1 MEDLVR
7 LSAGRWLMPLLALAG
22 ERGGLRFAEAVRRLG
37 LSRGIARS
45 SLDALV
51 EGGWLVRNT
60 GHGHPLRPEYLLT
73 ERGRERSRWCERV
86 LLVRDQVGLAPETLT
101 RWTLPLISELAPG
114 EARFSGLKAA
124 LRPVSPRALSLTLK
138 SAIGLGLIDRRLEES
153 FPPKPFYALAARG
166 QPLAEAMANC
176 PGPTAD
182 DNDGS
187 FPDRTVT

>member
-1 MEDLVR
+1 MEDLVL

-51 EGGWLVRNT
+51 EGGWLVRNP

-73 ERGRERSRWCERV
+73 GRGRERSRWCAQVMNARV
-86 LLVRDQVGLAPETLT
+86 QVGLAPETLT
-101 RWTLPLISELAPG
+101 RWTLPLISELTPG

-124 LRPVSPRALSLTLK
+124 LEPVSPRALSLTLK

-153 FPPKPFYALAARG
+153 FPPKPLYALAARG
-166 QPLAEAMANC
+166 QPLADALANC
-176 PGPTAD
+176 P
-182 DNDGS
+182 
-187 FPDRTVT
+187 